1 MCRKSS
7 SNLSRWLLA
16 TAILIAMIGAGGGFF
31 GGTAAACT
39 PGARQLCAQQSAGWK
54 PILVDLHEQK
64 ARLEAL
70 RFAERVK
77 RHLGR
82 QFAKRKQQFDRHQ
95 AKIEKRRRAHRRHSK
110 ARQFAAARRHAAKH
124 VHRLRHAHGAK
135 SRKFGFNKQPRREAS
150 GSSARRVLHWRSLW
164 RHDAHNAAQQQ
175 PKAN

>member
-16 TAILIAMIGAGGGFF
+16 TAILIAISTGGAIS
-31 GGTAAACT
+31 TRSAAACT
-39 PGARQLCAQQSAGWK
+39 PGARQLCAEQGAGWK

-64 ARLEAL
+64 ARIEAL

-77 RHLGR
+77 RQLGR

-95 AKIEKRRRAHRRHSK
+95 AKIEKRQRAHRRHSK

-135 SRKFGFNKQPRREAS
+135 PRKFGFNKPVRREAS
-150 GSSARRVLHWRSLW
+150 GSDGLVLHWRSLW
-164 RHDAHNAAQQQ
+164 RHDAHNAAQPQ

>member
-1 MCRKSS
+1 MCRKSV

-16 TAILIAMIGAGGGFF
+16 AAILIAINAGGGFF
-31 GGTAAACT
+31 AGTAAACT
-39 PGARQLCAQQSAGWK
+39 PGARQFCAEQSAGWK

-64 ARLEAL
+64 ARIEAL

-95 AKIEKRRRAHRRHSK
+95 ARIEKRQRAHKRHSK

-124 VHRLRHAHGAK
+124 VHRLRHTAGATP
-135 SRKFGFNKQPRREAS
+135 RKFGLNKQPRRQAS
-150 GSSARRVLHWRSLW
+150 GSSARHVPRWRSLW
-164 RHDAHNAAQQQ
+164 RHDAHNAAQPQ

>member
-1 MCRKSS
+1 MCRKSV

-16 TAILIAMIGAGGGFF
+16 TAILIAISAGGGFF
-31 GGTAAACT
+31 AGTAAACA
-39 PGARQLCAQQSAGWK
+39 PGAGQLCTQLSAGWK

-64 ARLEAL
+64 ARIEAL

-95 AKIEKRRRAHRRHSK
+95 ARIEKRQRAHRRHSK

-124 VHRLRHAHGAK
+124 VHRLRHALGAK
-135 SRKFGFNKQPRREAS
+135 PRKFGVNKQPGRQAS
-150 GSSARRVLHWRSLW
+150 GGSARHVPRWRSLW
-164 RHDAHNAAQQQ
+164 RHDAHNAAQPL

>member
-16 TAILIAMIGAGGGFF
+16 TAILIAISMGGAISA
-31 GGTAAACT
+31 GTAAACT
-39 PGARQLCAQQSAGWK
+39 PSTRQLCAEQGAGWK

-64 ARLEAL
+64 ARIEAL

-95 AKIEKRRRAHRRHSK
+95 AKIEKRQRAHRRHSK

-124 VHRLRHAHGAK
+124 VHRLRHAHAVTP
-135 SRKFGFNKQPRREAS
+135 RKFGFNKQPRREAS
-150 GSSARRVLHWRSLW
+150 GGSAGRVLHWRSLW
-164 RHDAHNAAQQQ
+164 RHDAHNAAQPQ